1 MLSYSQLENALGSLT
16 DKETQGYIELRKI
29 KKVITDQTFA
39 ALSNYQRVAQESKK
53 FWTAGEVTEFI
64 MWLFSEIE
72 EKILIPERYKGN
84 TERTKAINKNNAKNL
99 LVRIEDKYKDD
110 ERKEEIDWV
119 GRVWLYF
126 DQNAHTT
133 IIKRL
138 QNTFKVSTVP
148 GLHKDILWLDWNNGR
163 SVVKLWD
170 IVGALQRMAGVK
182 NYVEDQVK
190 VASNVS
196 LSSKKIL
203 QEEAKD
209 SIEIINTT
217 QVKRRWHISTNFI
230 PWE

>member
-1 MLSYSQLENALGSLT
+1 
-16 DKETQGYIELRKI
+16 
-29 KKVITDQTFA
+29 
-39 ALSNYQRVAQESKK
+39 
-53 FWTAGEVTEFI
+53 
-64 MWLFSEIE
+64 
-72 EKILIPERYKGN
+72 
-84 TERTKAINKNNAKNL
+84 
-99 LVRIEDKYKDD
+99 
-110 ERKEEIDWV
+110 
-119 GRVWLYF
+119 
-126 DQNAHTT
+126 
-133 IIKRL
+133 
-138 QNTFKVSTVP
+138 
-148 GLHKDILWLDWNNGR
+148 LDWNNGR

-230 PWE
+230 P